1 MRHLETHPKA
11 RRRSLQ
17 VIEDGVYVMDGRL
30 AVTEVNDVLGLN
42 LPPGESRTI
51 AGMLLNHLRR
61 IPREGDY
68 VIESGYRFTVE
79 EATQKTV
86 IRVRAEPET

>member
-1 MRHLETHPKA
+1 
-11 RRRSLQ
+11 
-17 VIEDGVYVMDGRL
+17 
-30 AVTEVNDVLGLN
+30 
-42 LPPGESRTI
+42 
-51 AGMLLNHLRR
+51 MLLNHLRR